1 MITLWTLTALAAS
14 YSLLIRLASSDMR
27 DKWEVV
33 VTGGGCHDKREEE
46 MTALQYSRG
55 WDARLN
61 P

>member
-1 MITLWTLTALAAS
+1 
-14 YSLLIRLASSDMR
+14 MR